1 LIGRVEGVWWDF
13 GIDEQ
18 VVSILPSVKEKGGHD
33 KLMSLLGLYVHFHH
47 LNIFSIDRTRKWNLG

>member
-18 VVSILPSVKEKGGHD
+18 VGSILPSVKEKGGHD
-33 KLMSLLGLYVHFHH
+33 KFMSLLVICPFPSSQHLLY
-47 LNIFSIDRTRKWNLG
+47 